1 MEDRSLRLRRVLAG
15 SIATLIGA
23 SLWTGCASR
32 GSSFSTMPP
41 AAAANRT
48 AWQEDVQRD
57 AVPPGATV
65 TVTNVNDART
75 GSLRAAISRVNAR
88 HAAHAIISF
97 SVNGTITLASDLP
110 VLRVPVTIDGASA
123 PEYAG
128 RQ

>member
-1 MEDRSLRLRRVLAG
+1 
-15 SIATLIGA
+15 
-23 SLWTGCASR
+23 
-32 GSSFSTMPP
+32 MPP

>member
-65 TVTNVNDART
+65 TVTNVNDAGT
-75 GSLRAAISRVNAR
+75 GSLRAAISRV